1 MPVVRMLAQM
11 AVADFDHGI
20 AWHTRPADPE
30 DATSSPILP
39 LRDPD
44 GNLIVF
50 TGTFTSMSQPGS

>member
-44 GNLIVF
+44 VAI
-50 TGTFTSMSQPGS
+50 